1 MATGIERPQ
10 TDAEKN
16 DYQALGTVT
25 PRERFLKR
33 LAAVEMDHVRK
44 SMPFDG
50 QCAKADFSE
59 QVEQLE
65 RESEAR
71 YGFISPQFIEDNLKM
86 ADLNE
91 YGNLT
96 RFDIV
101 QEDDDVEM
109 QNING
114 LRSSIKTGTTVQYRC
129 KKRKH
134 GVSVSLSNDVYEE
147 RFGDKKDKKSEDT
160 KK

>member
-1 MATGIERPQ
+1 MATGIDRPQ
-10 TDAEKN
+10 TDAEKK

-25 PRERFLKR
+25 PREKFLKD
-33 LAAVEMDHVRK
+33 LAAVEMVHIRK

-50 QCAKADFSE
+50 QCAKADFNE
-59 QVEQLE
+59 QIEQLE

-71 YGFISPQFIEDNLKM
+71 FGFISPQFIDDNLKM
-86 ADLNE
+86 QDLKE

-101 QEDDDVEM
+101 QEDEDIEM

-114 LRSSIKTGTTVQYRC
+114 LRSSVKTGITVKYVC
-129 KKRKH
+129 KKRGH
-134 GVSVSLSNDVYEE
+134 GVSVAYSNEVYAE
-147 RFGDKKDKKSEDT
+147 RFGDKKKKPEVT
-160 KK
+160 KE